1 MLVQMTS
8 ARGAK
13 QTACPTHS
21 ELASDESSAISGS
34 TAFCS
39 KSAMLLLRLAFRLQ
53 QIGGLIQLRN
63 EALCP

>member
-39 KSAMLLLRLAFRLQ
+39 KSAMLRLAFRLQ
-53 QIGGLIQLRN
+53 QIGGLMQLRN